1 MLRKNLLVLCV
12 KLSCIVVGDEILTL
26 IRLKESGFPRT
37 VFSNSFNRDYFS
49 CGIHRNRFAI

>member
-1 MLRKNLLVLCV
+1 MQRKNLLVLCV

-26 IRLKESGFPRT
+26 MRLKESGFPRI
-37 VFSNSFNRDYFS
+37 VFSNNFNRDHFF